1 MPCWEMMRWSW
12 RVGELCRGYKKAS
25 QILRRP
31 RSCQTDRQ
39 LRPASSRPSPKPS
52 GHRAIAAASETDA
65 RNELTRKVRDIKSG
79 VTAVADVL
87 RQRKGRRAGREGG
100 QVATYLLHLVERAM
114 IDARLLEV
122 ILRGLDHLLDDLLV
136 HAALVV
142 AVSKPAFTLPPLAC
156 APWGY

>member
-1 MPCWEMMRWSW
+1 M
-12 RVGELCRGYKKAS
+12 
-25 QILRRP
+25 
-31 RSCQTDRQ
+31 
-39 LRPASSRPSPKPS
+39 
-52 GHRAIAAASETDA
+52 
-65 RNELTRKVRDIKSG
+65 
-79 VTAVADVL
+79 TAVAGVL
-87 RQRKGRRAGREGG
+87 RQRKGWRAGRDGG